1 MFFRMFLF
9 LETKSIWLLLLD
21 WVDCHIEVQ
30 IRNVG
35 VILLGFI

>member
-21 WVDCHIEVQ
+21 RVYCHIEVQ
-30 IRNVG
+30 IGNVG